1 MAGARPQSVASIH
14 TTAPNTPTCEELQSK
29 LEVSNRSIQN
39 IKVRKDRKEKCI
51 FSHQKLNDMILYI

>member
-39 IKVRKDRKEKCI
+39 IKVRKDREKRMYFVSSKI
-51 FSHQKLNDMILYI
+51 E